1 MGVEF
6 LAVSAVRDDQNNF
19 APLFRGAIFEQ
30 LRAAPNGVV
39 QGFVG
44 LCLDGAGR
52 GIVERIG
59 AGSGLA
65 VDGGTAAEWVTRR
78 GGGSARVQLGTA
90 QLGNQFFL
98 ILGEAGT
105 FVEELVEAA
114 DAGFVVDAEAAD
126 DGAEAGFNLV
136 GIFLLQI
143 VIDKYDHRKRN
154 GLGGKRN
161 DVNLFHAILKNAK
174 FIFLQV
180 GHQIASL
187 VFDGDRDDDVGGGDG
202 DGFLRGRRR
211 RLLLG

>member
-39 QGFVG
+39 ESFVG
-44 LCLDGAGR
+44 LFLDGAGR
-52 GIVERIG
+52 GIDERIG
-59 AGSGLA
+59 AGCRLA
-65 VDGGTAAEWVTRR
+65 GDGGTAERVTRR

-161 DVNLFHAILKNAK
+161 DVDLFHAILKNAE

-180 GHQIASL
+180 GYQIASL
-187 VFDGDRDDDVGGGDG
+187 VFDGDRDDDVGGDDF